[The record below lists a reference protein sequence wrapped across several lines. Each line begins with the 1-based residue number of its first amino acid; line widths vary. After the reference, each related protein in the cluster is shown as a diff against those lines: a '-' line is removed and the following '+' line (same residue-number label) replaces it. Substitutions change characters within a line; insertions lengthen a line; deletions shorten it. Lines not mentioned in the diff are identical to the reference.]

1 MAESSDDQ
9 NPFNCPICL
18 HLLNNPV
25 TTTCGHSFC
34 MNCLNEYWDQDDQ
47 KGVYSCPQC
56 RQTFSPRPALSRSN
70 VLAEVVERMKKEA
83 PEAETVSPVFSFSV
97 SGDVECDFCLETKL
111 KAIKS
116 CLVCLASYCESH
128 IQTHY
133 ISPALKRH
141 KLVNASPHLL
151 YQICSQHDKLLELYC
166 CQDQQL
172 ICMQCALINHQN
184 HSMTS
189 PAAERQNIQGR
200 LKGNLE
206 TLHEEMHQR
215 EIKIQELR
223 QAMSSHKLSAQAA
236 VEHSDKVFTELIS
249 SMEERQTK
257 ITEMI
262 RAQEKAEVS
271 RVEDLILTLE
281 QEISDLRRRRD
292 ELGQLSQVEDD
303 ICFIQNFSSLSHYQ
317 CSNLSDISIRK
328 HLTFQELETVICEL
342 KSQLDDLCE
351 QDIVRISEKVPS
363 VHIVVNNEKI
373 TEYLPSQPKTREEFL
388 IYSSELN
395 LNRSSACSQLSVKK
409 NKSVSRCDVQK
420 LDFGFGFDSNVQY
433 QATHTHK
440 TFVNQSPFGTASKH
454 THQGSGL
461 FGNVPTHTHQGFG
474 RPSGT
479 VPTRTYQVLC
489 NESLSGR
496 CYFEVQFGGT
506 GCSIAFS
513 YDQISGGQG
522 FEFGSNNRSWK
533 CNFPAANLCVRHNNQ
548 QTNICLVSKIGV
560 FLDQVAGTVS
570 FYNVS
575 DKMTLLHRIQ
585 TTFSQP
591 LYPGFSFRDW
601 GNNSSVTIC
610 DLPK

>member
-34 MNCLNEYWDQDDQ
+34 MNCINECWDRDDQ

-56 RQTFSPRPALSRSN
+56 RQTFSPRPALSRST

-83 PEAETVSPVFSFSV
+83 PEAETETASPVFSFSV

-133 ISPALKRH
+133 TSPALKRH

-200 LKGNLE
+200 LKENSE
-206 TLHEEMHQR
+206 NLHEEMHQR
-215 EIKIQELR
+215 EIKIEELR
-223 QAMSSHKLSAQAA
+223 QAMNSHKLSAQAA

-249 SMEERQTK
+249 SMEERRTK
-257 ITEMI
+257 IREMI

-271 RVEDLILTLE
+271 RVEELILTLG

-317 CSNLSDISIRK
+317 CSNLSDISIGK
-328 HLTFQELETVICEL
+328 HLTFEELETVICEL

-363 VHIVVNNEKI
+363 VHIMVNNEKI

-388 IYSSELN
+388 VYSSELN
-395 LNRSSACSQLSVKK
+395 LNHSSACSQLSVN
-409 NKSVSRCDVQK
+409 NKSVSRRDQQFRNA
-420 LDFGFGFDSNVQY
+420 LSSYYHY
-433 QATHTHK
+433 Q
-440 TFVNQSPFGTASKH
+440 
-454 THQGSGL
+454 
-461 FGNVPTHTHQGFG
+461 PTHTHQAFHK
-474 RPSGT
+474 SLSLKE
-479 VPTRTYQVLC
+479 PTRTYQVLC

-496 CYFEVQFGGT
+496 CYFEVEFGGT

-513 YDQISGGQG
+513 YDQIRGGQG
-522 FEFGSNNRSWK
+522 FEFGSDNRSWK
-533 CNFPAANLCVRHNNQ
+533 CNFPTAKVCVRHNNQ

-601 GNNSSVTIC
+601 GNYSSVTIC

>member
-1 MAESSDDQ
+1 MAESPDDQ

-25 TTTCGHSFC
+25 TTICGHSFC

-56 RQTFSPRPALSRSN
+56 RQTFSPRPALSRST
-70 VLAEVVERMKKEA
+70 VLAEVVERMKKAA
-83 PEAETVSPVFSFSV
+83 PEAETVSPVFSFAV
-97 SGDVECDFCLETKL
+97 SGDVECDICTETKL

-116 CLVCLASYCESH
+116 CLVCSASYCESH

-133 ISPALKRH
+133 TSPALKRH

-151 YQICSQHDKLLELYC
+151 DQICSQHDKLLELYC

-184 HSMTS
+184 HKMTS
-189 PAAERQNIQGR
+189 SAAERQNIQGR
-200 LKGNLE
+200 LKKNLD
-206 TLHEEMHQR
+206 TLQREMHQR
-215 EIKIQELR
+215 ETKVQELR
-223 QAMSSHKLSAQAA
+223 QAMDSHKLSAQAA

-249 SMEERQTK
+249 SMEERRAK

-271 RVEDLILTLE
+271 RVEELILTLE

-303 ICFIQNFSSLSHYQ
+303 ICFIQNFSSLSRYQ
-317 CSNLSDISIRK
+317 CSNLTNISIRK
-328 HLTFQELETVICEL
+328 HLTFEEIETVICEL
-342 KSQLDDLCE
+342 KGQLDDLCE
-351 QDIVRISEKVPS
+351 QDIVWISEKVPS
-363 VHIVVNNEKI
+363 VHIMVNTEKK

-395 LNRSSACSQLSVKK
+395 LNRSSACQLSVKN
-409 NKSVSRCDVQK
+409 NKSVSRSDVSYGYSYYDTPRK
-420 LDFGFGFDSNVQY
+420 
-433 QATHTHK
+433 
-440 TFVNQSPFGTASKH
+440 
-454 THQGSGL
+454 
-461 FGNVPTHTHQGFG
+461 
-474 RPSGT
+474 
-479 VPTRTYQVLC
+479 YQVLC
-489 NESLSGR
+489 KESLSGR

-522 FEFGSNNRSWK
+522 VNFGSNNRSWK
-533 CNFPAANLCVRHNNQ
+533 CDFPAANLCVRHNNQ
-548 QTNICLVSKIGV
+548 QTNIHLVSKIGV

-585 TTFSQP
+585 TTFYQP

-601 GNNSSVTIC
+601 GDNSSVTIC
-610 DLPK
+610 DLP